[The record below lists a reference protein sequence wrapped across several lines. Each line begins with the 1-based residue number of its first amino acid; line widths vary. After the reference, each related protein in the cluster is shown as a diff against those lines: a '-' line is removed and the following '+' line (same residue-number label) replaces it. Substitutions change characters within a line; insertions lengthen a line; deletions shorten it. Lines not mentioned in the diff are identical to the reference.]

1 MKDSAVK
8 GHLLFLVELS
18 LTLRPRQPLVSTQR
32 RKKRTAPDFS
42 KSRGPSSKRTKLVTI
57 ETKRKTKK
65 FQYSKRD
72 SKDSTK
78 PVKKIYTGTVFRK
91 KANRK

>member
-1 MKDSAVK
+1 M
-8 GHLLFLVELS
+8 
-18 LTLRPRQPLVSTQR
+18 STQK

-42 KSRGPSSKRTKLVTI
+42 KSRGPPLKRTKLVTM
-57 ETKRKTKK
+57 ETKGKTKK
-65 FQYSKRD
+65 FQYSKGD

-91 KANRK
+91 KANRNK

>member
-1 MKDSAVK
+1 M
-8 GHLLFLVELS
+8 
-18 LTLRPRQPLVSTQR
+18 STQR
-32 RKKRTAPDFS
+32 RKKRTASDFL
-42 KSRGPSSKRTKLVTI
+42 KSRGPPSKRTKLVTM
-57 ETKRKTKK
+57 ETRGKTKK
-65 FQYSKRD
+65 FQYSKGD